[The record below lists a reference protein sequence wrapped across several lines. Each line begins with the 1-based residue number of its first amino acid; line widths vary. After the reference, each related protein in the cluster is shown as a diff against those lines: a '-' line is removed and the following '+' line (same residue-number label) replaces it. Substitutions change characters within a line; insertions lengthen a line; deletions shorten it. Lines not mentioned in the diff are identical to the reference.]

1 MGAREFLM
9 VKKGKK
15 TFAKSFRFRSVL
27 SKNRVL
33 LFGGDVGLARKLG
46 KVFKNRDFVF
56 RREKE
61 THRVECFIREFS
73 PSLILAAC
81 GGLPASIKL
90 CAAVKCSKNFRH
102 LPVVILEKKDGAGV
116 NRNITKSLSAGAE
129 DYITRPLDTELF
141 IARIAVILRRMLFS
155 SEPEEVIEAS
165 GISVN
170 LTKHT
175 VEVSSRAVKLTP
187 KEFALLYFLMKRK
200 GGVLTRN
207 ALMQNIWERK
217 YFPNMRTIDIH
228 VQSLRKKLGD
238 SGKHIKAVEGIG
250 YKFDA

>member
-1 MGAREFLM
+1 M
-9 VKKGKK
+9 VKKEKK
-15 TFAKSFRFRSVL
+15 TFAKTFRFRSVL

-33 LFGGDVGLARKLG
+33 LFGGDVDLARKLG
-46 KVFKNRDFVF
+46 KVFKNRGLVF

-61 THRVECFIREFS
+61 TRGVEHFIREFS
-73 PSLILAAC
+73 PSLILADC
-81 GGLPASIKL
+81 GALSASIKL
-90 CAAVKCSKNFRH
+90 CDAVKCSKNFRH
-102 LPVVILEKKDGAGV
+102 LPVIILEKKESSSDK
-116 NRNITKSLSAGAE
+116 NIIKSLSAGAE
-129 DYITRPLDTELF
+129 DYITRPLDMELF

-250 YKFDA
+250 YKFEA

>member
-1 MGAREFLM
+1 MA
-9 VKKGKK
+9 KKRKK
-15 TFAKSFRFRSVL
+15 TFAKSFRFRNVL
-27 SKNRVL
+27 SKSRIL
-33 LFGGDVGLARKLG
+33 LFGGDALLARQLG
-46 KVFKNRDFVF
+46 KVLKNRGFVF

-61 THRVECFIREFS
+61 TNRVEYFIREFS
-73 PSLILAAC
+73 PSLILADC
-81 GGLPASIKL
+81 GVLSASIKL
-90 CAAVKCSKNFRH
+90 CAAVKLSKNFGH
-102 LPVVILEKKDGAGV
+102 LPVIILEKEECTSS
-116 NRNITKSLSAGAE
+116 RSIIKSLSAGAE
-129 DYITRPLDTELF
+129 DYITSPLDTELF
-141 IARIAVILRRMLFS
+141 IARIAVILRRMLFIS
-155 SEPEEVIEAS
+155 GPEEVIKSS

-175 VEVSSRAVKLTP
+175 VEAASRAVKLAP

-200 GGVLTRN
+200 GRVLTRN

-250 YKFDA
+250 YKFEA